1 MWRHIS
7 LVVLICTFPALAQAF
22 PVQWRGAHISLIEE
36 AKGRVVV
43 RRAKPVVVRKS
54 SSVSL
59 SLTIIRKEQRRPRK
73 KTYAIPDIPKPK

>member
-1 MWRHIS
+1 
-7 LVVLICTFPALAQAF
+7 
-22 PVQWRGAHISLIEE
+22 LIEE

-54 SSVSL
+54 PSVSL